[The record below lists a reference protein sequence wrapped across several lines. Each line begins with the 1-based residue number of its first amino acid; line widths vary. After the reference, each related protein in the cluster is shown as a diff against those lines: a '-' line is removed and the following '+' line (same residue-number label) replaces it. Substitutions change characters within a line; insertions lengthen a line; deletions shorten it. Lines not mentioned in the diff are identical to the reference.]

1 MSSAKCQPFRFGLH
15 VINLPYSITES
26 MPSSRA
32 AASTRTGVTYA
43 LTPITPSIIWKKKNI
58 IMYQTVWSYAKRK
71 IYAILV
77 VSYKT
82 TFCVIDMIQWSMM
95 TSSNENIFRVTGL
108 LCGDSPTT
116 GEFRAQRPVT
126 RSYDV
131 FFDLRL
137 NQQLSK
143 QWSRRW
149 FKTPPRSS

>member
-1 MSSAKCQPFRFGLH
+1 MSAISFWPPCDQLTVLRHRVYAVVESCSFHTHRGDLCTHSNHSKY
-15 VINLPYSITES
+15 NLE
-26 MPSSRA
+26 
-32 AASTRTGVTYA
+32 
-43 LTPITPSIIWKKKNI
+43 KENI

-108 LCGDSPTT
+108 LCWDSPTT
-116 GEFRAQRPVT
+116 GEFPAQRPVT

-149 FKTPPRSS
+149 FKTPPRSL